1 MDLRF
6 PQRLF
11 KNVPGQDRAASGG
24 RQAAGEGILSDN
36 KPLHLLQVGFGHVSR
51 ASDRVQAGEVRVG
64 DIEGDPRLASR
75 LLSDNAGE
83 NAKRIFQR
91 RAMDRRLERFFLPAH
106 PLLISPQRL
115 LGPGALDRLPG
126 ALADLGDE
134 RHVAFRPGARTALV
148 NEDGRDKT
156 LFLDQRASEHRAHS
170 DARPGALVHSPRDPR
185 VGQGIVYRGGPPL
198 PERAREELP
207 NSSIRYSPATDDV
220 PGLVRSRATAM
231 IPSSPL
237 RPPWAT
243 RSTPRCS
250 PRSRLAFSWTATGS
264 ASGLSASESSSK
276 NACRSSLSPAG
287 QPPGLTPFPQAPW
300 VPG

>member
-24 RQAAGEGILSDN
+24 RQAAGERILSDN

-91 RAMDRRLERFFLPAH
+91 RAMDRRLERSFLPAH

-115 LGPGALDRLPG
+115 LGPGALDRLPA

-148 NEDGRDKT
+148 NEDGPTRRPCLTKG
-156 LFLDQRASEHRAHS
+156 QASP
-170 DARPGALVHSPRDPR
+170 ARTPMLAQVLSYVVRETRGSVR
-185 VGQGIVYRGGPPL
+185 VSSIAESL
-198 PERAREELP
+198 PSLSRPVKNFP

-220 PGLVRSRATAM
+220 PGLVQSRATAM
-231 IPSSPL
+231 ISSSALSSP
-237 RPPWAT
+237 
-243 RSTPRCS
+243 
-250 PRSRLAFSWTATGS
+250 
-264 ASGLSASESSSK
+264 
-276 NACRSSLSPAG
+276 
-287 QPPGLTPFPQAPW
+287 
-300 VPG
+300 